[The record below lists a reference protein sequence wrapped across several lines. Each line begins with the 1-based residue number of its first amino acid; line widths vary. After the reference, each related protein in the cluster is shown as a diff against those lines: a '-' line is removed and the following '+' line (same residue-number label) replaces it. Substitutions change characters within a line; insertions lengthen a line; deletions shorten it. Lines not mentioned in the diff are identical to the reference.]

1 MIAYE
6 FYIELFIIC
15 FYQYNINY

>member
-6 FYIELFIIC
+6 FYIELFIIY